1 MNTEYFVFFFCHL
14 ATKLRLHTL
23 HHKTTPS
30 LWWREEGKVS
40 QHFSPVHADIAW
52 HVTCP
57 RDHDGSYFSHLAP
70 LSIPVAIFTSRVVHS
85 ASSGHFVPGESLW
98 ESWKPT
104 CAWTFALLW
113 EFSACPGS
121 CQGGWQG
128 VLSCVHNPAQN
139 SSLNVMWGPLP
150 RIPRW
155 QYFQHFA
162 NITAPLPQPKPG
174 NLFYFK

>member
-1 MNTEYFVFFFCHL
+1 MNTEYFVFFSCHL

-23 HHKTTPS
+23 HHKTTPC
-30 LWWREEGKVS
+30 LWWREEGKIS
-40 QHFSPVHADIAW
+40 QHFSPVHAGIDW

-70 LSIPVAIFTSRVVHS
+70 LSILVAIFTSRVVHS
-85 ASSGHFVPGESLW
+85 ASSGHFVPGESLMRQL
-98 ESWKPT
+98 KAYLCVNIRT
-104 CAWTFALLW
+104 ALGI
-113 EFSACPGS
+113 FSLSRFLPGRM
-121 CQGGWQG
+121 QG

-150 RIPRW
+150 RTPQW

-174 NLFYFK
+174 NLF